1 MSKYEQVAKVVLL
14 LAVLAWCCL
23 ALKRSDENPTKC
35 ILLQSSCFFC
45 PIFIAGDLGQDWLR
59 AFFNNDYDEME
70 ALQTEALAEARH
82 HVAS

>member
-1 MSKYEQVAKVVLL
+1 MLSGPKALRWKSNKVHFAPIFL
-14 LAVLAWCCL
+14 
-23 ALKRSDENPTKC
+23 
-35 ILLQSSCFFC
+35 FFC

-82 HVAS
+82 HVASW